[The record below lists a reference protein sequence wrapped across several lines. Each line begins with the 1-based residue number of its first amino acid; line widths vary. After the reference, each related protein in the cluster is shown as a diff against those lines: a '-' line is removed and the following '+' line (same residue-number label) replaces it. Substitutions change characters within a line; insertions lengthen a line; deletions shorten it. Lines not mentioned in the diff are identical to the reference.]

1 VVDEKLVQVCNRADP
16 SDAKQSGRWA
26 RSNPRDEPPEL
37 CVLCQPRPAPLG
49 EPLEQARK
57 NETGASD
64 GIALT
69 QHDVGGEVSGGP
81 AVEERGCVSSEFV
94 EEIAQGKAL
103 LCVKRKILHIPY
115 GANVIRLMLQF
126 DRGFS
131 RGSPIMLRSAYPRP
145 SRPPPAPSIASTCRL
160 LNVAISE

>member
-1 VVDEKLVQVCNRADP
+1 MVDEKLVQVWEGADP

-26 RSNPRDEPPEL
+26 RPNPRDEPPEL
-37 CVLCQPRPAPLG
+37 CVLCQPRPASLG

-103 LCVKRKILHIPY
+103 LRVKRKISHIPY
-115 GANVIRLMLQF
+115 GANVIRLVLQF
-126 DRGFS
+126 AHWIKPDTGWWTGLSDIGVLVAPADIGADRVVLFS
-131 RGSPIMLRSAYPRP
+131 QD
-145 SRPPPAPSIASTCRL
+145 
-160 LNVAISE
+160 E